1 MMWFSANQLA
11 TLQLSGLPSTE
22 RGMSKF
28 AIRYGWRDARGLDG
42 QPLAIQ
48 KADKKGG
55 WHYHISL
62 LPPAAQ
68 TQIKARQ
75 GVGAEQINGLGDTP
89 APVDKASK
97 RDHRVALVN
106 AWLVYRQS
114 GGTQA
119 DFCRDYKAR
128 ALSGIDD
135 CVYAAVE
142 SFTVRTLQLWVS
154 AAQTGG
160 VDGLLDRRGR
170 PQKGRVIDR
179 AFGGKLARKVESWV
193 VKESFLTA
201 RQIRDFVMVDF
212 GETVEIACDETGEI
226 ETRPMPALRE
236 FARYIAAFKRDKAS
250 LIAEMTNPDLY
261 RGKYAPAIGRA
272 DDDVTV
278 PNQLWEIDASPADA
292 LLAPGPDTEGGRW
305 SLYAVQDVATRRIKA
320 VLTKTPRTQAALHLI
335 RLAIE
340 DWGIPQFLRT
350 DNGSDFVSHQMK
362 TALRGL
368 GISHDICP
376 PFSPEKKPFVERVIG
391 TLQRDFMREQKGFIG
406 HSVADRKVIEARKTF
421 AARLGD
427 SGDNAFCVDLDARA
441 LQRKMDL
448 WCADLYGNSP
458 HSGLG
463 GRTPNEVWAE
473 SGAAVYKVAESR
485 ALALLMSPVATGG
498 GLRKVGRKGVRVG
511 SGYYY
516 SPALLIGH
524 QVFVRYDPAD
534 DCRIAVFSADQ
545 SSFLDFAVSLDGLS
559 PAERQALAKTAKR
572 AAQPERRAAM
582 YAARAKAKAGN
593 VTRLPGPEHL
603 HSTPQIEAAETAFNG
618 PLNSSEKPLDAEQQA
633 RREAIVLELAEAKR
647 PAPRPETAEDRYSGE
662 VFTDAR
668 DVDIDHVVPLYEAHL
683 SGGAAWTRKQKR
695 TFANDPENLLIVD
708 KGLNRAKGA
717 KDPARWLDVRPA
729 YRCVYLKKWAT
740 IKTRYGLTADEREKG
755 FIAEKMKN
763 C

>member
-1 MMWFSANQLA
+1 MTWLSASQLA
-11 TLQLSGLPSTE
+11 ALQLPELPCTE

-28 AIRYGWRDARGLDG
+28 AIRYDWRNALNLDG

-48 KADKKGG
+48 KADRKGG

-62 LPPAAQ
+62 LPSAAQ
-68 TQIKARQ
+68 AQIERMAAQKTAK
-75 GVGAEQINGLGDTP
+75 AEQIAGLGDTP
-89 APVDKASK
+89 APADKAAG
-97 RDHRVALVN
+97 RDCRVAIIN
-106 AWLVYRQS
+106 AWLAYRQS

-119 DFCRDYKAR
+119 DFVKDYKAR

-135 CVYAAVE
+135 VIYEAVP
-142 SFTVRTLQLWVS
+142 SFTVRTLQMWVC
-154 AAQTGG
+154 AAQTAG

-170 PQKGRVIDR
+170 PQKGRVIER
-179 AFGGKLARKVESWV
+179 AFGGALASKIESWV
-193 VKESFLTA
+193 IKESFLTA

-226 ETRPMPALRE
+226 VTRPMPALRE
-236 FARYIAAFKRDKAS
+236 FARYIAAFKSDKAS
-250 LIAEMTNPDLY
+250 LLAQINNPDLY
-261 RGKYAPAIGRA
+261 RGKYAPAIGSA
-272 DDDVTV
+272 DDEITV

-305 SLYAVQDVATRRIKA
+305 SLYVVQDVATRRIKA

-340 DWGIPQFLRT
+340 DWGVPQFLRT

-376 PFSPEKKPFVERVIG
+376 PFSPEKKPFVEWVIG

-427 SGDNAFCVDLDARA
+427 NGDNAFCVDLDARA

-448 WCADLYGNSP
+448 WCRDLYGNSP

-473 SGAAVYKVAESR
+473 SGAAVYKVAEPR

-516 SPALLIGH
+516 SPALLVGH

-534 DCRIAVFSADQ
+534 DRRIAVFSVDQ
-545 SSFLDFAVSLDGLS
+545 STFLDFAVSLDGMS
-559 PAERQALAKTAKR
+559 PAERQALAKQAKR
-572 AAQPERRAAM
+572 AAQPERRAEIARRKREAAELDKSAYGDKRAAM

-603 HSTPQIEAAETAFNG
+603 HSTPQIAAAETAFNRL
-618 PLNSSEKPLDAEQQA
+618 LNAPEKPLNAEQQA
-633 RREAIVLELAEAKR
+633 RRDAIVLELAEARK
-647 PAPRPETAEDRYSGE
+647 PAPPVETAKSRYARALELEQQITDGANVSQGDRDWLRLYQQSAE
-662 VFTDAR
+662 YIVRKEYLTDQDTPAM
-668 DVDIDHVVPLYEAHL
+668 
-683 SGGAAWTRKQKR
+683 GA
-695 TFANDPENLLIVD
+695 
-708 KGLNRAKGA
+708 G
-717 KDPARWLDVRPA
+717 
-729 YRCVYLKKWAT
+729 
-740 IKTRYGLTADEREKG
+740 
-755 FIAEKMKN
+755 
-763 C
+763 